1 MEKKKTYYN
10 QSQNKANQKYQREKL
25 DQVRFWVKK
34 EEKTAIQEEA
44 KAQGMSMKRFIAKAV
59 NDMAGRQLISFADD
73 EEEAPDEA

>member
-1 MEKKKTYYN
+1 MDRKTDYYTPARKRASEKYH
-10 QSQNKANQKYQREKL
+10 REKL
-25 DQVRFWVKK
+25 AQVSIWVKK
-34 EEKTAIQEEA
+34 EEKAAIQEEA